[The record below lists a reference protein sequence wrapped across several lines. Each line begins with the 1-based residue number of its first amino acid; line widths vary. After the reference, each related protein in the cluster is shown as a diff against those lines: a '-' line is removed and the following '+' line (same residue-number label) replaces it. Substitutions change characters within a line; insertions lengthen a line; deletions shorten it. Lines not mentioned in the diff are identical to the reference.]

1 MCGIA
6 GIFRPEAQDDLLSD
20 LRAMLDVL
28 RHRGPDGEGVWV
40 HPGKPLGFAH
50 RRLSIIDLSPA
61 GQQPMASASGRLMIC
76 FNGEIYNYAV
86 LRDELVLLGHGFRG
100 HSDTEVLLAAIEQW
114 GLEVS
119 LHRCIG
125 MFAFALWDSRE
136 NAVFLVRDR
145 IGIKP
150 LYFTQQGQSFAFA
163 SELKALRRARGFR
176 WAIDRQAL
184 SLFFRYGYIPGPLC
198 IFSNVRKVLPG
209 SIVRLDLRGEQPVVK
224 RYWDAARVAAEGQ
237 QHPSA
242 ASPDE
247 AVAQLESLLTDAV
260 RLHMVADVP
269 VGAFLSGGM
278 DSSTVVALMRAHT
291 SRKIQTFT
299 IGFRE
304 ENFDEAGQA
313 GDIARHLDTDHHEL
327 YVTQVDMLKSID
339 RIIGAM
345 DEPFADISI
354 LPTLL
359 VSELAARS
367 VKVVLSGDGGDELL
381 FGYRHY
387 QRGLQAQRFRSRL
400 PRSVARILGRTLR
413 HFNDGGG
420 RVARLGGVLAAEN
433 LDAVYAA
440 VVSRWQMPSSIV
452 LGGVDQL
459 WPDPAQR
466 LTEFPEDLPN
476 FMMLRDLRT
485 YLVDDVLHKV
495 DRASMAVSIEA
506 RVPLLDH
513 RVAEFAWQLP
523 LDAKWRNGVTKW
535 PLRQVLA
542 KHVPPALFE
551 RPKQGFGVPISV
563 WLRAGLRSWAEDLL
577 NDPAASEY
585 LHADRARQL
594 WREHLSGRLDR
605 GVYLWDV
612 LSFLSWQRQT
622 AGSGVLK

>member
-1 MCGIA
+1 M
-6 GIFRPEAQDDLLSD
+6 SD
-20 LRAMLDVL
+20 LRAMLDAL
-28 RHRGPDGEGVWV
+28 RHRGPDGEGTWV
-40 HPGKPLGFAH
+40 HSGMPLGFAH

-61 GQQPMASASGRLMIC
+61 GQQPMMSASRRLVIC
-76 FNGEIYNYAV
+76 LNGEIYNYAV

-100 HSDTEVLLAAIEQW
+100 HSDTEVLLAGIEQW
-114 GLEVS
+114 GLEAA

-125 MFAFALWDSRE
+125 MFAFALWDSSE

-163 SELKALRRARGFR
+163 SELQALRRARGFQ
-176 WAIDRQAL
+176 WVIDRQAV
-184 SLFFRYGYIPGPLC
+184 SQFFRYGYIPGPLC
-198 IFSNVRKVLPG
+198 IFTNVRKVLPG
-209 SIVRLDLRGEQPVVK
+209 SIVRLDLRGEQPAVTQ
-224 RYWDAARVAAEGQ
+224 YWDAARVAAEGQ
-237 QHPSA
+237 QHPSTA
-242 ASPDE
+242 RPDE
-247 AVAQLESLLTDAV
+247 VVAELEALLTDAV

-269 VGAFLSGGM
+269 VGAFLSGGI

-304 ENFDEAGQA
+304 KDFDEAGHA
-313 GDIARHLDTDHHEL
+313 RDIARHLDTDHHEL
-327 YVTQVDMLKSID
+327 YVTQLDLLKSID
-339 RIIGAM
+339 RIIGTM

-367 VKVVLSGDGGDELL
+367 VKVVLSGDGGDELF
-381 FGYRHY
+381 FGYGHY
-387 QRGLQAQRFRSRL
+387 QRGLQAQRLRGRL
-400 PRSVARILGRTLR
+400 PRSVGRFIGRTLR
-413 HFNDGGG
+413 HFNGGGG
-420 RVARLGGVLAAEN
+420 RVARLGGVLAAES
-433 LDAVYAA
+433 LEAVYAA

-452 LGGVDQL
+452 PGGNDRP
-459 WPDPAQR
+459 WPDPTQH
-466 LTEFPEDLPN
+466 LTEFPEDLSN

-506 RVPLLDH
+506 RVPILDH
-513 RVAEFAWQLP
+513 RVAEFAWRLP
-523 LDAKWRNGVTKW
+523 LECKCFNGVTKW

-542 KHVPPALFE
+542 KHVPPRLFE
-551 RPKQGFGVPISV
+551 RPKQGFGVPISA
-563 WLRAGLRSWAEDLL
+563 WLRGDLRVWAEDLL
-577 NDPAASEY
+577 NDSSVGKHLDPN
-585 LHADRARQL
+585 RVRQL
-594 WREHLSGRLDR
+594 WREHQSGRIDR

-622 AGSGVLK
+622 AG

>member
-6 GIFRPEAQDDLLSD
+6 GTFRPEAQDDLLSD

-40 HPGKPLGFAH
+40 HPGKPMGFAH

-61 GQQPMASASGRLMIC
+61 GQQPMASASGRLVIC

-209 SIVRLDLRGEQPVVK
+209 SIVRLDLQGKQPVVK

-269 VGAFLSGGM
+269 VGAFLSGGI

-304 ENFDEAGQA
+304 ENFDEAGHA
-313 GDIARHLDTDHHEL
+313 RVIARHLGTDHHEI
-327 YVTQVDMLKSID
+327 YVTQVDLLKSVD

-381 FGYRHY
+381 FGYGHY
-387 QRGLQAQRFRSRL
+387 QRGVQAQRFRCRL
-400 PRSVARILGRTLR
+400 PRSVGWILGRTLR

-420 RVARLGGVLAAEN
+420 RLARLGGVLAAES

-440 VVSRWQMPSSIV
+440 VVSRWQTPSSLV
-452 LGGVDQL
+452 RCGVDQL

-594 WREHLSGRLDR
+594 WREHLSGRFDR

-612 LSFLSWQRQT
+612 LSFLSWQRQS